1 MHKRAAWVVLSVI
14 VVLGLLLPIVGF
26 STTAPAKKPVIAV
39 VVKSIAYRWFQ
50 RMAEG
55 VQQFAKDFDVIAF
68 LQGPPVADSAQQVA
82 LIEQLIAMGVDAIV
96 NVPYGVPENEPAQKE
111 AMDNGII
118 VITHEASTTRY
129 AHYDLEAFDNK
140 SYGEE
145 MMRQLAARM
154 GYEGDYVQFVGSF
167 TNASHMEW
175 QLAARAYQEAHYP
188 KMRSLG
194 IFESKETEAYTV
206 MKDLLKAYPT
216 IRGVLGSSALDVV
229 GAGQAI
235 QEAGL
240 NDQIAVVGTSIV
252 SYAGELLKTG
262 AVDLAMCWDPALAGY
277 AACVVAYKLL
287 MGEKITDGMN
297 LGVPGYENIR
307 IVVNEHGVPVIYGT
321 GWILIDATNMH
332 QYNF

>member
-1 MHKRAAWVVLSVI
+1 MKRLVAVALIGAVALTSFVNIVALASAAE
-14 VVLGLLLPIVGF
+14 
-26 STTAPAKKPVIAV
+26 KKPVIAV

-50 RMAEG
+50 RMQEG
-55 VQQFAKDFDVIAF
+55 VLQFAKDYDVIAF
-68 LQGPPVADSAQQVA
+68 LQGPPVADSAQQVM

-96 NVPYGVPENEPAQKE
+96 NVPYGVPENDLAQKAAME
-111 AMDNGII
+111 AGII
-118 VITHEASTTRY
+118 VVTHEASTTRF
-129 AHYDLEAFDNK
+129 ANYDLEAFDNK

-167 TNASHMEW
+167 GNASHMEW
-175 QLAARAYQEAHYP
+175 QLAAKAYQEQNYP

-216 IRGVLGSSALDVV
+216 IRGVTGSSALDVV

-235 QEAGL
+235 AEAGL
-240 NDQIAVVGTSIV
+240 QDVIAVVGTSIV

-277 AACVVAYKLL
+277 AACVLALKVLR
-287 MGEKITDGMN
+287 GEPIYDGMN
-297 LGVPGYENIR
+297 LGVPGYESIK
-307 IVVNEHGVPVIYGT
+307 IVVNEHGVPVLYGT
-321 GWILIDATNMH
+321 GWILIDATNMD

>member
-1 MHKRAAWVVLSVI
+1 MYKRVLSVAL
-14 VVLGLLLPIVGF
+14 VLVLLLGSLGWVAGIAAQSGRR
-26 STTAPAKKPVIAV
+26 PAIAV

-55 VQQFAKDFDVIAF
+55 VHQFARDYGVIAF

-82 LIEQLIAMGVDAIV
+82 LIEQLIALGVDAIV
-96 NVPYGVPENEPAQKE
+96 NVPYGVPENEPAQRE
-111 AMDNGII
+111 AMDAGII

-145 MMRQLAARM
+145 MMRQLAVRM

-175 QLAARAYQEAHYP
+175 QLAARDYQMAHYP
-188 KMRSLG
+188 RMRSLG
-194 IFESKETEAYTV
+194 IFESKEVEAYTV
-206 MKDLLKAYPT
+206 MKDLLRAYPT

-229 GAGQAI
+229 GAGQVI

-240 NDQIAVVGTSIV
+240 TDVIAVVGTSIV

-277 AACVVAYKLL
+277 AACVVAYKVLR
-287 MGEKITDGMN
+287 GEKIYDGMD
-297 LGVPGYENIR
+297 LGVPGYRNIR
-307 IVVNEHGVPVIYGT
+307 IVVNEYGVPVIYGT
-321 GWILIDATNMH
+321 GWLLIDATNMD
-332 QYNF
+332 QYDF

>member
-1 MHKRAAWVVLSVI
+1 MKERLVVVLAVGAL
-14 VVLGLLLPIVGF
+14 VLGGLFNVFCVAAEG
-26 STTAPAKKPVIAV
+26 AKKPVIAV

-50 RMAEG
+50 RMQEG
-55 VQQFAKDFDVIAF
+55 VLQFAKDYDVVAF
-68 LQGPPVADSAQQVA
+68 LQGPPVADSAQQVM

-96 NVPYGVPENEPAQKE
+96 NVPYGVPENEPAQKA
-111 AMDNGII
+111 AMDAGII

-145 MMRQLAARM
+145 MMRRLAELM

-175 QLAARAYQEAHYP
+175 QLAAKAYQEAHYP

-206 MKDLLKAYPT
+206 FKDLLKAYPT

-229 GAGQAI
+229 GAGQVI

-262 AVDLAMCWDPALAGY
+262 AVDIAMCWDPALAGY

-287 MGEKITDGMN
+287 KGEEIKDGMN

-307 IVVNEHGVPVIYGT
+307 IVVNEYGVPIIYGT
-321 GWILIDATNMH
+321 GWIIITKDNMH
-332 QYNF
+332 LYNF